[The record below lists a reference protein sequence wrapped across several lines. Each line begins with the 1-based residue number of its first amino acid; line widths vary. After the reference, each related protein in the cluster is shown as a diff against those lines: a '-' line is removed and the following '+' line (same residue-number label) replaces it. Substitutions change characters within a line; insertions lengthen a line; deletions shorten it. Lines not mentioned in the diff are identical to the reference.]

1 VIDRP
6 FKESGSTSA
15 TGTSQRDS
23 DRWNG
28 TPRSG
33 DPAEGNPPVCRRGGN
48 ALDAI
53 TAAVSHIS
61 AMNTQIANA
70 AAEQG
75 RVAEEINRNVINI
88 SEVAEQT
95 VVGAGQSSAANERIT
110 GLAGELQGQV
120 GRFRL

>member
-1 VIDRP
+1 
-6 FKESGSTSA
+6 
-15 TGTSQRDS
+15 
-23 DRWNG
+23 
-28 TPRSG
+28 
-33 DPAEGNPPVCRRGGN
+33 
-48 ALDAI
+48 
-53 TAAVSHIS
+53 
-61 AMNTQIANA
+61 MNTQIANA

-110 GLAGELQGQV
+110 GLAGELQGLV